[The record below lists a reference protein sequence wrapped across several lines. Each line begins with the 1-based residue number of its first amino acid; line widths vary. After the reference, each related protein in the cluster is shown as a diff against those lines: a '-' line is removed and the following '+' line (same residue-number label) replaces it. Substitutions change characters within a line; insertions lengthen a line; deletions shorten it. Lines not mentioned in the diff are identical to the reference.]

1 MVKVFGWGR
10 QAGTR
15 RSWRT
20 TDAGDRLK
28 VYCGGAAALRLN
40 GEFMR
45 VDPLPTVFGYLDY
58 RKYLRDWFDAKKAH
72 NPRYSH
78 RAFSRRTGQRSPSF
92 LSDII
97 SERRNLTEE
106 AIPRVCTALGLEGE
120 DADFFHALVLLD
132 QAGSAREK
140 NEAWAR
146 LAATRHFRE
155 ARRLEGE
162 GFRYLSHW
170 YIPAVRE
177 LSALPGF
184 QADAASVARSLCPN
198 ITVTEAEEALDCL
211 KDLGMLVPAEGGGWE
226 PREVRVVTPHEVARL
241 AVQNY
246 HEGMLGLARDAIERF
261 PAEERHFLAVTAN
274 IPHSLIPKLKAEL
287 NGMYDRLLELVDG
300 AVDPAD
306 EVVQI
311 HLHFFPL
318 SMLDQPGAP
327 GLRAKETGR

>member
-1 MVKVFGWGR
+1 
-10 QAGTR
+10 
-15 RSWRT
+15 
-20 TDAGDRLK
+20 
-28 VYCGGAAALRLN
+28 
-40 GEFMR
+40 MR
-45 VDPLPTVFGYLDY
+45 VDPFPTVFGYLDY
-58 RKYLRDWFDAKKAH
+58 RKYLRDWFAAKKAH

-92 LSDII
+92 LADVIAG
-97 SERRNLTEE
+97 RRNLTEDALPKV
-106 AIPRVCTALGLEGE
+106 AIAIGLEEE

-132 QAGSAREK
+132 QASSAREK

-146 LAATRHFRE
+146 LSATRHFRE
-155 ARRLEGE
+155 ARKLEGE

-177 LSALPGF
+177 LASLSDF
-184 QADAASVARSLCPN
+184 CADPVWVARSLSPH
-198 ITVTEAEEALDCL
+198 ITVDEARAALDCL
-211 KDLGMLVPAEGGGWE
+211 KDLGMLVRSADGRWE

-246 HEGMLGLARDAIERF
+246 HEGMLGLARGAIQRF

-274 IPHSLIPKLKAEL
+274 VPVALVPRLKAEL
-287 NGMYDRLLELVDG
+287 NSMYDRLLELVDG
-300 AVDPAD
+300 AQEPAD

-318 SMLDQPGAP
+318 SASDRPPAP
-327 GLRAKETGR
+327 DHAGQETDR

>member
-1 MVKVFGWGR
+1 MKVDSF
-10 QAGTR
+10 
-15 RSWRT
+15 
-20 TDAGDRLK
+20 
-28 VYCGGAAALRLN
+28 
-40 GEFMR
+40 
-45 VDPLPTVFGYLDY
+45 PTVFGYLDY
-58 RKYLRDWFDAKKAH
+58 RTYLRDWFAAKKAH

-92 LSDII
+92 LSDVI
-97 SERRNLTEE
+97 SSRRNLTPE
-106 AIPRVCTALGLEGE
+106 AIPKVCVALGISGE

-146 LAATRHFRE
+146 LSATRHFRE
-155 ARRLEGE
+155 ARKLEGE

-177 LSALPGF
+177 LSALPEF
-184 QADAASVARSLCPN
+184 CADPAWVARALSPS
-198 ITVTEAEEALDCL
+198 ITLAEAEAALECL
-211 KDLGMLVPAEGGGWE
+211 KDLGMLVRASDGRWE

-246 HEGMLGLARDAIERF
+246 HEGMLGLAQGAIQRF
-261 PAEERHFLAVTAN
+261 AAEERHFLAVTAHV
-274 IPHSLIPKLKAEL
+274 PVTLVPKLKAEL
-287 NGMYDRLLELVDG
+287 NTMYDRLLELVDG
-300 AVDPAD
+300 AAEPAD

-318 SMLDQPGAP
+318 TAADRPP
-327 GLRAKETGR
+327 PPETTSQESTP